1 MSQFSS
7 QQQVNA
13 CLTARD
19 FATAWPCIEAQ
30 PHTGGHAGV
39 GGQMQNGV
47 SSPGDPLFYL
57 HHTWL
62 DKVFWDWQARDR
74 ATRTKTIGGTNIG
87 PDFSPGF
94 PPRPSNI
101 P

>member
-1 MSQFSS
+1 M
-7 QQQVNA
+7 
-13 CLTARD
+13 L
-19 FATAWPCIEAQ
+19 
-30 PHTGGHAGV
+30 
-39 GGQMQNGV
+39 NGV

-74 ATRTKTIGGTNIG
+74 ATRTTTIGGTNIA
-87 PDFSPGF
+87 PDGILGF
-94 PPRPSNI
+94 PARPASI

>member
-1 MSQFSS
+1 M
-7 QQQVNA
+7 
-13 CLTARD
+13 L
-19 FATAWPCIEAQ
+19 
-30 PHTGGHAGV
+30 
-39 GGQMQNGV
+39 NGV

-74 ATRTKTIGGTNIG
+74 ATRTTTISGTNIG

>member
-1 MSQFSS
+1 M
-7 QQQVNA
+7 
-13 CLTARD
+13 L
-19 FATAWPCIEAQ
+19 
-30 PHTGGHAGV
+30 
-39 GGQMQNGV
+39 NGV

-62 DKVFWDWQARDR
+62 DKVFWDWQALDR
-74 ATRTKTIGGTNIG
+74 ATRTTTISGTNIG
-87 PDFSPGF
+87 PDYSPGF